1 MDKPLKL
8 IRWLGAPLGLILLG
22 LGVQSRQRWLK
33 IPVLALGGLLGLAG
47 GLVDYWSLR
56 PNRAQLNPRITLE
69 SWTVVDDGRHNSN
82 TDLIYWNNAF
92 YMAHASSPSHLA
104 SSRCHLVVLRS
115 ADARRWERLASMD
128 IAPEDIRDPKFA
140 LIGGRLF
147 LYALKNVA
155 LNPEPYTT
163 IYSSSPDG
171 RRWEDFQE
179 IEPRGWLFWRPK
191 SQDGITWYV
200 PAYWWEHGRAAL
212 FSSTDGIRWTQ
223 VGEIYAGGRIDETDI
238 EFLPDGRMIATGRLE
253 YSESPFGD
261 PCGATLIAISSPPY
275 QRWEKKLESRLTRLD
290 GPNLF
295 AWKGRV
301 YVVGRYQP
309 EIRCPFAWQ
318 GSAFA
323 RKRTAL
329 FAVSESGLARLTDLP
344 SSGDTS
350 YAGVAIKDDTL
361 YISYYTSDIRRD
373 PIWLVGMLDASSIR
387 MARLPLVNLEA
398 AAQAVVW
405 Q

>member
-1 MDKPLKL
+1 MDKLLKM
-8 IRWLGAPLGLILLG
+8 IRWLGAPLGLLLIGLG
-22 LGVQSRQRWLK
+22 LQSGRSWLK
-33 IPVLALGGLLGLAG
+33 IPALALGGLLGLAG

-56 PNRAQLNPRITLE
+56 PNRARLNPHIPLE
-69 SWTVVDDGRHNSN
+69 SWAAVDDGRHNSN
-82 TDLIYWNNAF
+82 TDLIYWNGAF
-92 YMAHASSPSHLA
+92 YMVHASSSSHLA
-104 SSRCHLVVLRS
+104 SSTCHLVVLRS
-115 ADARRWERLASMD
+115 EDAQHWDRLARLD

-171 RRWEDFQE
+171 RHWEPFQE

-191 SQDGITWYV
+191 SQDGVTWYV

-212 FSSTDGIRWTQ
+212 FSSTDGKHWTQ

-261 PCGATLIAISSPPY
+261 PRGATLIAVSNPPY

-295 AWKGRV
+295 AWKGQV
-301 YVVGRYQP
+301 YAVGRFQP
-309 EIRCPFAWQ
+309 EICGPFAWQ
-318 GSAFA
+318 GSAFT

-329 FAVSESGLARLTDLP
+329 FGLTERGMAHLTDLP

-350 YAGVAIKDDTL
+350 YAGVVIKDDSL
-361 YISYYTSDIRRD
+361 YVCYYTSDIRRD

-387 MARLPLVNLEA
+387 MARLPLVKLEA
-398 AAQAVVW
+398 AAQAAVW
-405 Q
+405 L